1 MLKER
6 GTYILKREEGDVVLN
21 FRTWTF
27 QRFCEISGNL
37 SYQQMLDLLTQGI
50 GIKQMADLLL
60 CAAEYQYVKDK
71 KPCPFDNFYAC
82 EWIDVLGGINGAA
95 FLEVISVATSA
106 LIDQGAKSAEEKKIE
121 SQ

>member
-6 GTYILKREEGDVVLN
+6 GYYLLRREEGDVALN

-27 QRFCEISGNL
+27 QRFCELSGGL

-60 CAAEYQYVKDK
+60 CAAEYQFVKDK
-71 KPCPFDNFYAC
+71 KPFGLTNFDAC
-82 EWIDVLGGINGAA
+82 EWIDGLGGINSAA
-95 FLEVISVATSA
+95 FLELIQVATSA
-106 LIDQGAKSAEEKKIE
+106 LIDQGAEDKKKEE
-121 SQ
+121 SH